1 MIRGLYT
8 SGWSML
14 ALNKKMDVLANNLA
28 NVSTN
33 GYKKDTVVL
42 EGFPKLLAS
51 RLHDNTDRY
60 AGGVPVGDLSFS
72 NDVGEVYTNFQQG
85 TLENTENLLDIGI
98 KDEGNAF
105 FAIAVPS
112 SEDGFEEFYTRDGG
126 FVLNA
131 NGQLITKQGYF
142 VLGQNGVIQLQ
153 GDQFV
158 VRQDGTILQDGQVV
172 DKFIIRQFSEPQTLR
187 KNGENLLSPTEETQ
201 EEDFTGRVIQGY
213 LEQSNVDAIREM
225 VDMISLMRSYEANQR
240 VITAMDGTLEKAVN
254 EVGRV

>member
-42 EGFPKLLAS
+42 EGFPKLLAQ
-51 RLHDNTDRY
+51 RLYDNTDKI

-72 NDVGEVYTNFQQG
+72 NDVGEVYTYFQQG
-85 TLENTENLLDIGI
+85 VLLKTDNPLDISI

-105 FAIAVPS
+105 FCVAVPE
-112 SEDGFEEFYTRDGG
+112 EDTFREFYTRDGS
-126 FVLNA
+126 FNLNS
-131 NGQLITKQGYF
+131 NGQLITNRGYF
-142 VLGQNGVIQLQ
+142 VLGENGVIQLS
-153 GDQFV
+153 GDNFLV
-158 VRQDGTILQDGQVV
+158 DDDGIITQNGQTV
-172 DKFIIRQFSEPQTLR
+172 DKLLIKQFEDPHTLV
-187 KNGENLLSPTEETQ
+187 KSGENLLSPTEASV
-201 EEDFTGRVIQGY
+201 EEGFSGRVIQNF
-213 LEQSNVDAIREM
+213 LEQSNVDSVREM

-240 VITAMDGTLEKAVN
+240 VITAMDGTLDKAVN